1 MSLEVD
7 PDTLRVVQI
16 STGSVRR
23 ANIYDTQVGV
33 VVCGFDA
40 NARCSA
46 RRFTASAKTY
56 NTGSNM
62 TGCQASSER
71 SQSDDST
78 ARDSGAEMY
87 MQRDVQLERRRTIL
101 FYEVRYLQQCGRRM

>member
-7 PDTLRVVQI
+7 PNTLRVVQI

-40 NARCSA
+40 NGRCSP
-46 RRFTASAKTY
+46 S
-56 NTGSNM
+56 GSPP
-62 TGCQASSER
+62 A
-71 SQSDDST
+71 
-78 ARDSGAEMY
+78 
-87 MQRDVQLERRRTIL
+87 QRLITLAVI
-101 FYEVRYLQQCGRRM
+101 

>member
-7 PDTLRVVQI
+7 PNTLRVVQI

-87 MQRDVQLERRRTIL
+87 MRGDVQLERRRTIL
-101 FYEVRYLQQCGRRM
+101 YYEVR